1 MSTCC
6 AVTFTPE
13 YSALCETGLQTLP
26 PPPPSS
32 HCVNVFY
39 SICFAETDV
48 AIVKVSCFTAYLINR
63 CCTFAPF
70 PSGPIRKHLG
80 LLLSFF
86 SFFFFFSSPSYWE
99 SQRVLICWLGDI
111 GVLCFRIQICFP
123 SVAVKNATRIANA
136 EKTPDKCMKGGLYN
150 GCCCEAGWLER
161 RVHSRV
167 HRGEIL
173 ERSGSFFF
181 LFFLFLQHK
190 GAGCEG
196 LHTQYSGC
204 LLLRLCLRSLFP
216 LPINGKHWLSPPSV
230 KIMTC
235 NVSSRAHDNQTI
247 VIKYYYLY
255 YSKWYDKLFSVVPL
269 FWMKRGRWYHLGGLL
284 VLFHCILKWVIVVHA
299 LS

>member
-1 MSTCC
+1 MQRRRQINAWREACTMA
-6 AVTFTPE
+6 AVVRPVGW
-13 YSALCETGLQTLP
+13 SAARTRGFIE
-26 PPPPSS
+26 
-32 HCVNVFY
+32 
-39 SICFAETDV
+39 
-48 AIVKVSCFTAYLINR
+48 VKYWK
-63 CCTFAPF
+63 
-70 PSGPIRKHLG
+70 GP
-80 LLLSFF
+80 
-86 SFFFFFSSPSYWE
+86 
-99 SQRVLICWLGDI
+99 
-111 GVLCFRIQICFP
+111 
-123 SVAVKNATRIANA
+123 AV
-136 EKTPDKCMKGGLYN
+136 
-150 GCCCEAGWLER
+150 
-161 RVHSRV
+161 
-167 HRGEIL
+167 
-173 ERSGSFFF
+173 F
-181 LFFLFLQHK
+181 LFCFFFLQHK

-255 YSKWYDKLFSVVPL
+255 YSKWYGKLFSVVPL